1 MKDGEETLEYLFSTG
16 RHAARAGAPL
26 PGLLLL
32 DMQMPRLSG
41 LEVLEKL
48 RADPRTHNLP
58 VVVFTSSYQTELHQQ
73 ALALGANGCYSK
85 PLHLDD
91 YLATLRQ
98 IVERW
103 IAPPSP
109 SARAA

>member
-1 MKDGEETLEYLFSTG
+1 
-16 RHAARAGAPL
+16 
-26 PGLLLL
+26 
-32 DMQMPRLSG
+32 MQMPRLSG

-58 VVVFTSSYQTELHQQ
+58 VVVFTFSIEPVLHKQ
-73 ALALGANGCYSK
+73 ALALGANGCYTK
-85 PLHLDD
+85 LMHIDD

-103 IAPPSP
+103 LAPPSA